1 MNVGPALRLK
11 HVCRN
16 VADLARAVQFY
27 REALQFELVDA
38 VRCDDKASGARM
50 ARMQLGRQYLEL
62 IAYDWPGVSYP
73 SRRSAADP
81 WFQHL
86 AIVVKDMPAAYAQL
100 CRHTFE
106 PISHEGP
113 QALPPGSGSVSAFK
127 FRDPDGHPLELI
139 HFPAGT
145 GDPCWQ
151 HAAGLFL
158 GVDHTALVATDLQ
171 RSLAFYCR
179 LGFHI
184 VSRSRNRGPEQDR
197 LDGLSDTDVEV
208 VGLAAAVNKPPRLE
222 LLCYRGR
229 PTAEFGM
236 APDDLAADRTVI
248 EVQGGA
254 ALLQDP
260 TGHRLVLQEQAMN
273 ASRQTLHS
281 A

>member
-1 MNVGPALRLK
+1 MNVGPALRVK

-16 VADLARAVQFY
+16 VANLARAVQFY

-38 VRCDDKASGARM
+38 ARRDDKASGARM
-50 ARMQLGRQYLEL
+50 ARMQLGRQHLEL
-62 IAYDWPGVSYP
+62 IAYDWPGISYP

-81 WFQHL
+81 WFQHV

-100 CRHTFE
+100 CRHPFE
-106 PISHEGP
+106 PISLEGP
-113 QALPPGSGSVSAFK
+113 QTLPPGSGSVSAFK

-139 HFPAGT
+139 QFPAGI
-145 GDPCWQ
+145 GDPCWR

-158 GVDHTALVATDLQ
+158 GIDHTALVATDLDL
-171 RSLAFYCR
+171 SLAFYQQ
-179 LGFHI
+179 LGFQV

-197 LDGLSDTDVEV
+197 LDGLSGVAVEV
-208 VGLAAAVNKPPRLE
+208 IGLAAAANEPPRLE

-229 PTAEFGM
+229 PAAEFGM

-248 EVQGGA
+248 EVKGGA
-254 ALLQDP
+254 GLAQDP
-260 TGHRLVLQEQAMN
+260 TGHRLVLQDQAMN
-273 ASRQTLHS
+273 ASRQSLHS